1 MRDLTC
7 SARLL
12 LLALFCAAPS
22 PARALD
28 TVFVTTTADAGPGS
42 LREALLRGNR
52 TVRLAPGVGGEI
64 VLARDLVVRGPS
76 IVLDGSAAT
85 PEGVL
90 TLRGHGIRLRGG
102 QGAHDVTIRNVRIR
116 DAADD
121 GIQVAG
127 GATGIRIENVSISG
141 SLDGNLDITQE
152 GTRDVVVRA
161 SIIGSPGGR
170 GKNMLFGNRAT
181 AIRFAENLVID
192 APQRN
197 PEVSYD
203 QTPASRTDSGTTIDL
218 RHNVF
223 WRWGGGRGPRIEEGS
238 TANVIDNYFGGPPG
252 TDFDD
257 ALIVCSGPAT
267 ASDCSRDPSNVAR
280 AYVRGSVLH
289 GSTIDLDARGTE
301 KAPFPAPAADVEQSA
316 CAAAARVLRDAGA
329 QPRDAIDRAFV
340 ASVTPCADA
349 ASRPEP
355 TAAASQRR

>member
-1 MRDLTC
+1 MRRR
-7 SARLL
+7 ARATVRSLL
-12 LLALFCAAPS
+12 FAILCAAPTS
-22 PARALD
+22 ARALE
-28 TVFVTTTADAGPGS
+28 TVLVTSTADAGPGS
-42 LREALLRGNR
+42 LREALSHGSRI
-52 TVRLAPGVGGEI
+52 VRLAPGVGGEI
-64 VLARDLVVRGPS
+64 VLTRDLVVRGSS

-85 PEGVL
+85 PDGVL

-102 QGAHDVTIRNVRIR
+102 QGARDVTIRNVRIR

-141 SLDGNLDITQE
+141 ALDGNLDITQAE
-152 GTRDVVVRA
+152 TRDVVVRA

-181 AIRFAENLVID
+181 GIRFAGNLVID

-203 QTPASRTDSGTTIDL
+203 QTPPSRNDAGTTIDL

-223 WRWGGGRGPRIEEGS
+223 WRWGRGRGPRIEEGS
-238 TANVIDNYFGGPPG
+238 TANVIANYFGGPPG
-252 TDFDD
+252 TDLDD
-257 ALIVCSGPAT
+257 ALIVCTGPAT

-280 AYVRGSVLH
+280 AYVRGNVLH

-301 KAPFPAPAADVEQSA
+301 RVPFPAPAADVAQNA
-316 CAAAARVLRDAGA
+316 CEAAARVLRDAGA

-340 ASVTPCADA
+340 ASVVPCGDA
-349 ASRPEP
+349 E
-355 TAAASQRR
+355 